1 MTAWTDEELGR
12 IGEAQEL
19 QLASERP
26 DGTLRKYVTM
36 WVVRLEDQLYVRSA
50 HGADNPWF
58 RRAKAS
64 GVGRIRAGG
73 LERDVTFAD
82 PAPDVHP
89 DIDAAY
95 RGKYDRYGPEIVGTV
110 VGSLAHAV
118 TNRLVPRS
126 PGLFRPSGVR

>member
-1 MTAWTDEELGR
+1 MTAWTEEELER

-26 DGTLRKYVTM
+26 DGTLRPYVTM
-36 WVVRLEDQLYVRSA
+36 WVVRVDDELYVRSA
-50 HGADNPWF
+50 YGANNPWF

-73 LERDVTFAD
+73 VERDVTFAE

-89 DIDAAY
+89 NVDATY
-95 RGKYDRYGPEIVGTV
+95 RGKYERYGPAIVGTV
-110 VGSLAHAV
+110 VGPLAHAV
-118 TNRLVPRS
+118 TIRLVPRS
-126 PGLFRPSGVR
+126 TG